1 MLPPRFEDI
10 ELWLR
15 FRKYVNEQLRLKE
28 MVRHW
33 VFEVVISAVI
43 VLSFI
48 NAIFFMFHY
57 SPLVETFDSIFIWVF
72 FVELLLRVVA
82 FGPENFFMERWNN
95 VDTLLVAVG
104 LFFFF
109 VPNSK
114 NADGIARM
122 SRIFRLSNLLRL
134 VSHSNFLKGVKFEIG
149 TKLANMYSILL

>member
-1 MLPPRFEDI
+1 
-10 ELWLR
+10 
-15 FRKYVNEQLRLKE
+15 
-28 MVRHW
+28 
-33 VFEVVISAVI
+33 
-43 VLSFI
+43 
-48 NAIFFMFHY
+48 
-57 SPLVETFDSIFIWVF
+57 
-72 FVELLLRVVA
+72 
-82 FGPENFFMERWNN
+82 MERWNN

-134 VSHSNFLKGVKFEIG
+134 VSHSNFLKGVKFELW